1 MDFIYILL
9 IALAVFAVRE
19 SMIAFEN
26 SEDKDFKHITPT
38 EKILYLLVAI
48 LVVIAVKYYL

>member
-1 MDFIYILL
+1 MDFICILL
-9 IALAVFAVRE
+9 IALAVFAARE

-26 SEDKDFKHITPT
+26 SEDKDFRHITSA

-48 LVVIAVKYYL
+48 LIVIAVKYYL